1 MPLSALLITL
11 AAAFL
16 HAGWNVLLGTAR
28 DPEAATAVAF
38 LGGAIA
44 FLPVAVATWDVDG
57 QAAPYMAA
65 SCALELAYLAR
76 LGRPY
81 ATGSVAVVY
90 PVARGSA
97 PVLVLLVTTL
107 VLGVALGAQEVV
119 AVALVAGGVLAVRG
133 FGRDARP
140 RDGVLGLAIGVMIAG
155 YTIVDDHGLDHA
167 AALPYLEVVTGIP
180 AVFYAVWIARQ
191 RGIPAALRARRLTG
205 AARIATGLSAHV
217 SGASRLRAELTAR
230 TLAAGL
236 AAFAAYGLVLL
247 ALERAEAAPVAAVRE
262 SSVVIVVLLAAA
274 MGRERLTP
282 ARLIGASAIVLG
294 VIVLALP

>member
-1 MPLSALLITL
+1 MPLSALLIAL
-11 AAAFL
+11 AAAVL

-38 LGGAIA
+38 LAGAIV
-44 FLPVAVATWDVDG
+44 FLPVAVVTWDVDG
-57 QAAPYMAA
+57 EAAPYMAA
-65 SCALELAYLAR
+65 SCALELLYLGLLAR
-76 LGRPY
+76 AY

-97 PVLVLLVTTL
+97 PVIVLLVTTL

-119 AVALVAGGVLAVRG
+119 AVALVAGGVLTVRG
-133 FGRDARP
+133 LGRDARA
-140 RDGVLGLAIGVMIAG
+140 RDAVAGLAIGLTIAG
-155 YTIVDDHGLDHA
+155 YTIVDDHGLEHA

-191 RGIPAALRARRLTG
+191 RGLPAALRARGLTG
-205 AARIATGLSAHV
+205 AARVATGFSAHR
-217 SGASRLRAELTAR
+217 SGASRLRAELTVR

-282 ARLIGASAIVLG
+282 VRLIGALAIVFG

>member
-28 DPEAATAVAF
+28 DAEAATAVAF
-38 LGGAIA
+38 LAGATA
-44 FLPVAVATWDVDG
+44 FLPIAVLTWDADADAV
-57 QAAPYMAA
+57 PYMAA
-65 SCALELAYLAR
+65 SCALELAYLAL
-76 LGRPY
+76 LGRAY

-97 PVLVLLVTTL
+97 PVIVLLVTTL
-107 VLGVALGAQEVV
+107 ALGVALGAREVV

-133 FGRDARP
+133 LGREARP
-140 RDGVLGLAIGVMIAG
+140 RDAILGLAIAVSIAG

-167 AALPYLEVVTGIP
+167 GALGYLEVVTGIP
-180 AVFYAVWIARQ
+180 AVFYAVWIARR
-191 RGIPAALRARRLTG
+191 RGLPFALRARNSTG
-205 AARIATGLSAHV
+205 ATRVLNGIAAHSRGATG
-217 SGASRLRAELTAR
+217 LRAELTPR

-236 AAFAAYGLVLL
+236 AAFGAYGLVLL

-262 SSVVIVVLLAAA
+262 SSVVIVVLVAAA
-274 MGRERLTP
+274 MGRERLTA
-282 ARLIGASAIVLG
+282 ARLGGAVAIVLG
-294 VIVLALP
+294 VVVLALP